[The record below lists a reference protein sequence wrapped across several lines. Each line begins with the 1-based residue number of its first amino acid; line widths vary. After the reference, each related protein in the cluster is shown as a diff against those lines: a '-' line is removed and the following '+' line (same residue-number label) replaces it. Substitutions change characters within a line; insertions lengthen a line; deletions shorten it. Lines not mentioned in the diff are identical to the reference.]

1 MALIHIDVRYLAVTL
16 KIRTHGRRIVR
27 RSHVNVDIYD
37 RSHHAH
43 VLSLDTME
51 ILDTFILLYTFIHK
65 RFGILLYTLEPSISW
80 TTRTTVATTHS
91 IM

>member
-1 MALIHIDVRYLAVTL
+1 MVMTHTDVRYLAVTL

-27 RSHVNVDIYD
+27 RSHVNVDIFD

-51 ILDTFILLYTFIHK
+51 ILNTFIPLYSFI
-65 RFGILLYTLEPSISW
+65 YTDTYRNS
-80 TTRTTVATTHS
+80 TVHCTS
-91 IM
+91 LIP

>member
-1 MALIHIDVRYLAVTL
+1 MVMTHIDVRYLAVTL

-37 RSHHAH
+37 RSHHGH

-51 ILDTFILLYTFIHK
+51 NSYTFILLYTF
-65 RFGILLYTLEPSISW
+65 FYTDSDS
-80 TTRTTVATTHS
+80 TVHCTS
-91 IM
+91 FIP